1 MNLKSGSSEQ
11 QLNHEAAA
19 AAGNANAEDANLV
32 EQIKK
37 EIHDQSQKLRESFD
51 AEAVKNSYLFEIH
64 KSIFQC
70 PALENHPMFIK
81 IKNRLETFYVVQE
94 KYK

>member
-32 EQIKK
+32 E
-37 EIHDQSQKLRESFD
+37 
-51 AEAVKNSYLFEIH
+51 
-64 KSIFQC
+64 
-70 PALENHPMFIK
+70 
-81 IKNRLETFYVVQE
+81 
-94 KYK
+94 